1 MEEIFNKNMAYG
13 QKYIIG
19 ILDGIYTET
28 KSLTKIS
35 IENALEYL
43 AFGKG
48 FVMDRI
54 RDARNLNKNL

>member
-1 MEEIFNKNMAYG
+1 MAYG